1 MTAIKVILMLIILL
15 VLAYPILPFRSKAKR
30 FSTIMGISYERP
42 HNRKNFPFLL
52 LAIVEIVLFA
62 LLFSA
67 WNSFSEWVVG
77 LPLLGS
83 LFEKVSDQAGFTL
96 AMLFGIIFFNILML
110 YLYVFAGGILKRA
123 ILDPIWGLE
132 EKGTKKKGKKK
143 GLFGKKK
150 KKDKGEGDETEP
162 SDTDDESSEDDESQE
177 DDRIEKLRK
186 KFRIPFFHHKDEVE
200 DDDETPSDDD
210 PKKPEPTPDE
220 EVPKLPDKDKHP
232 ILYAIVSRIYGLFFE
247 GDDYRYARKWTMRV
261 RAVLQLFIYVT
272 EILYFIAFIGLLVAL
287 FFECPDWLYTVLNF
301 LVNKMYIYPFLSLI
315 VLQVVCNYFDAQV
328 RPVEEV
334 ESPTKS
340 DEVVKQEAE
349 ARLNALQGELLSRFA
364 TEHCI
369 RLYPETDL
377 EDKSE
382 YVCTNKTYAGA
393 LSYVKNHMKATSGH
407 VVQSYMKGLD
417 ALFNGEHVYFSSSF
431 YSELGEY
438 LVAYTYIRLLAG
450 QRQIF
455 VVSDR
460 SKVDSLKK
468 YIGRRLSRL
477 TGTSDEATWRVRSAN
492 ERLDQADVLI
502 AVPEDFQDDNMIEHF
517 PGFFE
522 EVCNA
527 IFIDA
532 DRTATLDTYLCTVM
546 AIRLQRAT
554 DNNIRF
560 IFVTKS
566 VLQGFAGSLKKLFTI
581 REDITLCSSAE
592 ENESVSYWL
601 WNRESSRIYEKSGQ
615 KLTSLECI
623 IAEEASE
630 HGVDGIRIM
639 TSTPFD
645 ATDKRIL
652 AEHRVEFNEFHKD
665 VPVVN
670 YLVYTDDRCNLPSAL
685 YTYTRFH
692 GKAASVVHILSK
704 PYLLREYFMARI
716 EHYVNHSSFIQPR
729 IPENVDSR
737 KLSLLRIFCDATS
750 EEGLTITQFTVAI
763 NKSIKQHLSGFA
775 PCLSLFCKQ
784 FEDRMAADE
793 SYSMTLDECAA
804 YLLAGLT
811 DKKGAPAEE
820 SIGNNPTDYYI
831 LTNPVRQD
839 QFSLVKEEYIR
850 FNRVKE
856 IFDRMIEDHER
867 VELRLDD
874 HSIGYLDTFPSRV
887 YQQYIPGQSLLFD
900 NKEYEI
906 DHISPD
912 RRIIYLRQENITL
925 KNCLDT
931 IHLRRYAIQGVGK
944 PIGNEG
950 AVHFSEGPLSAI
962 KMRVLPAHIVGE
974 TYGFYSLM
982 TDGQALD
989 FVRGVSGNPL
999 LDESVIKEHTRT
1011 YTDGRMLSIALSCAD
1026 TCTDEMRLL
1035 LAAVFNEYIRT
1046 LYPDVCSCIAVCPVL
1061 EEPCARI
1068 SPKGTLREQVETL
1081 YPYIFSGEQIDASAE
1096 EYVKEPSK
1104 NTIRLLVINDCEED
1118 VGVLDKIFDN
1128 NARIFSELLT
1138 HIYGYL
1144 HWLQNNPTLPEG
1156 QKHYIYFGAEQLPEC
1171 FDLEGCCKL
1180 LQTFTLRF
1188 SESGKK
1194 DYETTGAFVEEHETA
1209 YCAFCHSKLER
1220 GRYFAFDKRRYICMN
1235 CAITTCGED
1244 SELQEQLAKVRAYW
1258 KERFPSIDMPAN
1270 MTAKHDKVRNV
1281 RTEPFMSECAYRVD
1295 MKARVISVERDEPL
1309 SNTYTALLMGMIHA
1323 WQQENKLLIPEM
1335 MGQLYYE
1342 EIESL
1347 KHRGLEA
1354 QATWIYENLKPD
1366 VLEFVNNIIT
1376 YIAENPESNSFQY
1389 LIQLAASRVDD
1400 TPAGD
1405 DEPVG
1410 LFDPD
1415 KIPRFWKRYLKGE
1428 RASGSVDTIP
1438 DDAIL
1443 GDEDTTGEEDPADDT
1458 TADDSKK
1465 DKKSRRKRVAGFK
1478 SGDKLVPHEA
1488 EEDTNPRIRLYN
1500 EIARHVADFNDEPIE
1515 TGDLSREEIRR
1526 VFYSVRGDYPEFFWM
1541 DWFGYCTHGGRK
1553 SMFITFRC
1561 LGPDGKVDIKQVKEK
1576 RTALRKAAKPFVK
1589 GITGKMKPY
1598 EALLTIYRRLILALD
1613 YDGIGL
1619 DVAKG
1624 KESDLSKD
1632 DNLRSLYSALVD
1644 HKVVC
1649 AGYAVAMQYLLHM
1662 VGIPC
1667 ADVTSESTP
1676 ECCHAFNI
1684 LKLGS
1689 ECYYLDATWG
1699 DYSNTKTQD
1708 YKNHVAYDY
1717 CCVPLS
1723 EFQLADPG
1731 SVPHHTPRQELY
1743 PDLET
1748 FTAKRYEYFRY
1759 HGAYLDRYDEAK
1771 LIEIFANA
1779 ALNYDAKEM
1788 GDFVVG
1794 FRCCNEQTLRLVMT
1808 QLRTKGRMWEV
1819 LKAAVERVKA
1829 KDRKA
1834 AKLLE
1839 VSSYSSATHDKTYT
1853 AYFYFS

>member
-1 MTAIKVILMLIILL
+1 MTALKIILMLVILV
-15 VLAYPILPFRSKAKR
+15 VLAYPLLPLRSRAKR
-30 FSTIMGISYERP
+30 FSTIVGISYDKP
-42 HNRKNFPFLL
+42 HNRKNFPYLL
-52 LAIVEIVLFA
+52 LVIVEIVLFA
-62 LLFSA
+62 LLFSL
-67 WNSFSEWVVG
+67 WNDFSTWLVS
-77 LPLLGS
+77 LPFLGS
-83 LFEKVSDQAGFTL
+83 LFEKVPEGLQFSTAVV
-96 AMLFGIIFFNILML
+96 FGVIFFNLLML
-110 YLYVFAGGILKRA
+110 YLYVFVGGLLKRS

-132 EKGTKKKGKKK
+132 QKKEKKA
-143 GLFGKKK
+143 KKK
-150 KKDKGEGDETEP
+150 KKKGSEGEDPDPEDPTD
-162 SDTDDESSEDDESQE
+162 DTDDAEDEAEDE
-177 DDRIEKLRK
+177 RIDKLRK
-186 KFRIPFFHHKDEVE
+186 KFRIPFFRHKDDASP
-200 DDDETPSDDD
+200 DDTPTDDTKD
-210 PKKPEPTPDE
+210 PTPRAEDT
-220 EVPKLPDKDKHP
+220 VPKLPDKDKHP
-232 ILYAIVSRIYGLFFE
+232 ILYAMVSAIYGLFFE
-247 GDDYRYARKWTMRV
+247 GEDYRYARKWTMRV
-261 RAVLQLFIYVT
+261 RAVLQLFVYVT
-272 EILYFIAFIGLLVAL
+272 EVLYFIEFIGLLCAL
-287 FFECPDWLYTVLNF
+287 FFECPDWLYNILNY

-315 VLQVVCNYFDAQV
+315 LLQVVCNYLDAQI

-334 ESPTKS
+334 DSPTKD
-340 DEVVKQEAE
+340 DEIVKKESE
-349 ARLNALQGELLSRFA
+349 ARLNALQSELLGRFA

-369 RLYPETDL
+369 RLYPETDVG
-377 EDKSE
+377 DKSE

-393 LSYVKNHMKATSGH
+393 LSYIRNHMKASSGH
-407 VVQSYMKGLD
+407 VVQSYMKGMD
-417 ALFNGEHVYFSSSF
+417 ALFNGEHLYFSSSF

-502 AVPEDFQDDNMIEHF
+502 AVPEDFRDDNMIEHF

-554 DNNIRF
+554 DNRIRF

-581 REDITLCSSAE
+581 REDIAECSSAE
-592 ENESVSYWL
+592 ENESVAYWL

-630 HGVDGIRIM
+630 YGVDGIRIM
-639 TSTPFD
+639 TSAPFD

-670 YLVYTDDRCNLPSAL
+670 YLVYNDDRCNLPSAL

-692 GKAASVVHILSK
+692 GKTASVVHILSK

-750 EEGLTITQFTVAI
+750 EEGLTVTQFTEAI
-763 NKSIKQHLSGFA
+763 NKSIKQHLSGSA
-775 PCLSLFCKQ
+775 PCLSPFCKK
-784 FEDRMAADE
+784 FEDRMAQDD

-820 SIGNNPTDYYI
+820 SLGNNPTDYYI
-831 LTNPVRQD
+831 LTNPVKQD
-839 QFSLVKEEYIR
+839 HFSLSKAEFIR
-850 FNRVKE
+850 FNRVKD
-856 IFDRMIEDHER
+856 IFDLMIEDHER

-906 DHISPD
+906 DHISAD
-912 RRIIYLRQENITL
+912 RRVIYLRQENITL

-931 IHLRRYAIQGVGK
+931 IHLRRFTLKGVGK
-944 PIGNEG
+944 AIGNEG

-962 KMRVLPAHIVGE
+962 KMHLLPAEIVGE

-982 TDGQALD
+982 TDSQSLD
-989 FVRGVSGNPL
+989 FVSGVRGNPH
-999 LDESVIKEHTRT
+999 LDESIVKGQTRT
-1011 YTDGRMLSIALSCAD
+1011 YGDGRMLSIALTCAD
-1026 TCTDEMRLL
+1026 EATDEMRLL
-1035 LAAVFNEYIRT
+1035 LSAVFNEYIRT

-1061 EEPCARI
+1061 ESPCARI
-1068 SPKGTLREQVETL
+1068 SPKDGVTEQVKTL
-1081 YPYIFSGEQIDASAE
+1081 YPYIVGDAEHDASAE
-1096 EYVKEPSK
+1096 NYVKETSK

-1128 NARIFSELLT
+1128 NARIFYELLT

-1156 QKHYIYFGAEQLPEC
+1156 QKHYIYFGSDKMPEC

-1180 LQTFTLRF
+1180 LQACTLRF

-1194 DYETTGAFVEEHETA
+1194 DYETTGSFVEEHEDV

-1244 SELQEQLAKVRAYW
+1244 SALQEQLAKVRAYW
-1258 KERFPSIDMPAN
+1258 KERFPSVDIPAN
-1270 MTAKHDKVRNV
+1270 MTAKHDRVRNV
-1281 RTEPFMSECAYRVD
+1281 RTEPFTSEQSYRVD
-1295 MKARVISVERDEPL
+1295 MANRTILVERDEPI
-1309 SNTYTALLMGMIHA
+1309 SNTYTALLLGLIHA

-1347 KHRGLEA
+1347 KVRGLET
-1354 QATWIYENLKPD
+1354 QANWIYENLD
-1366 VLEFVNNIIT
+1366 VAVKGYVDAIVAF
-1376 YIAENPESNSFQY
+1376 IAEAEGNNSFLY
-1389 LIQLAASRVDD
+1389 LMQIAASRVDD
-1400 TPAGD
+1400 TPVGD

-1415 KIPRFWKRYLKGE
+1415 RIPRFWKRYLKGE
-1428 RASGSVDTIP
+1428 HASGSVDQIP
-1438 DDAIL
+1438 DDATL
-1443 GDEDTTGEEDPADDT
+1443 DESEVGEDE
-1458 TADDSKK
+1458 TADEAEKGKK
-1465 DKKSRRKRVAGFK
+1465 KPARKRVSGFK
-1478 SGDKLVPHEA
+1478 SGAKLVPYEA
-1488 EEDTNPRIRLYN
+1488 EEATNPELRLYN
-1500 EIARHVADFNDEPIE
+1500 ELARRAADFNDEPIFVPGMSDE
-1515 TGDLSREEIRR
+1515 TISR
-1526 VFYSVRGDYPEFFWM
+1526 VFYHMRGDYPEFFWLS
-1541 DWFGYCTHGGRK
+1541 GYCHGTQGGK
-1553 SMFITFRC
+1553 KFVSHSFRC
-1561 LGPDGKVDIKQVKEK
+1561 LGADGKIDLKQVKEK
-1576 RTALRKAAKPFVK
+1576 RTALRKAAKPFVQ

-1598 EALLTIYRRLILALD
+1598 EALLTIYRRLILTLD

-1619 DVAKG
+1619 DASRG
-1624 KESDLSKD
+1624 RESDERQD

-1649 AGYAVAMQYLLHM
+1649 AGYAVAMQYLLQM

-1667 ADVTSESTP
+1667 ADVTSESNKDG
-1676 ECCHAFNI
+1676 CHAFNI
-1684 LKLGS
+1684 VKLGD

-1699 DYSNTKTQD
+1699 DASNTKHQN
-1708 YKNHVAYDY
+1708 YKDRVDYDY

-1723 EFQLADPG
+1723 EFQLTSAD
-1731 SVPHHTPRQELY
+1731 SVAFHTPRHAFY
-1743 PDLET
+1743 PNLEE

-1759 HGAYLDRYDEAK
+1759 HGAYLDRFDEEK
-1771 LIEIFANA
+1771 LVEIFVNA
-1779 ALNYDAKEM
+1779 ALNYDEKEM
-1788 GDFVVG
+1788 GKFAVA
-1794 FRCCNEQTLRLVMT
+1794 FRCCNEDTLRLVMS
-1808 QLRTKGRMWEV
+1808 QLTSKGKLWPI
-1819 LKAAVERVKA
+1819 LKTAAERVKA
-1829 KDRKA
+1829 KNRKA

-1839 VSSYSSATHDKTYT
+1839 TEGYSYSTHSNSHT
-1853 AYFYFS
+1853 AYFYMS